1 MTLNKLYTW
10 RVLIIDDHKDI
21 GYILEKIPFRTT
33 FKQAYMIKNKIL
45 KGIRDKGDMTSRIRL
60 ERVKPVLQLEI
71 NNVETL

>member
-10 RVLIIDDHKDI
+10 RILIIDDHKDI
-21 GYILEKIPFRTT
+21 GYTLEKIPFKTT

-60 ERVKPVLQLEI
+60 ERVKPVLQLETD
-71 NNVETL
+71 NVETL